1 MYEEEL
7 FIGRELSCSGC
18 NGLFYT
24 YDNSGIPVCGE
35 CYDSARREVREEML
49 DMVNF
54 LTGQ

>member
-7 FIGRELSCSGC
+7 FVGREIHCNRC

-24 YDNSGIPVCGE
+24 YDNSGAPVCGE
-35 CYDSARREVREEML
+35 CYDSARRQIRSEML

-54 LTGQ
+54 LTG